1 MIRERVC
8 RIVATR
14 DEAPVAAAVRFDT
27 STDKLGGMLLH
38 DAPLPRLEHH
48 WSQMLPARAVLRKQH
63 WPGVRIRVDDRDDA
77 PPADPDRAAGP
88 QHRDGFGDSADDRFL
103 VPTPRPARG
112 WPSADGRGGRIRTC
126 KSSRTEDFKSSVFAS
141 FTTPP
146 SSETL
151 DLLVDLADAALLVLL
166 LGERLGFSLLLG
178 LFLRLHALVR
188 AADPLVDVLDPGRQV
203 PLVGLEDQGLMHHP
217 EAPGMTQD
225 RGLGRLRE
233 EPGPLTRRRRAEL
246 DGPGEL
252 VALEIGRLRGSHSLD
267 QLSHGGSPRNPL
279 GVGDLEAASG
289 FEPLSRGFA
298 DLRLSHLAT
307 PPRWREPVDRKRAGA
322 GNGIRTRDPD
332 LGKVVLYH

>member
-48 WSQMLPARAVLRKQH
+48 WS
-63 WPGVRIRVDDRDDA
+63 
-77 PPADPDRAAGP
+77 
-88 QHRDGFGDSADDRFL
+88 
-103 VPTPRPARG
+103 
-112 WPSADGRGGRIRTC
+112 
-126 KSSRTEDFKSSVFAS
+126 
-141 FTTPP
+141 
-146 SSETL
+146 
-151 DLLVDLADAALLVLL
+151 ALLVLL

-233 EPGPLTRRRRAEL
+233 EPGPLTRRCRAEL

-252 VALEIGRLRGSHSLD
+252 VALEI
-267 QLSHGGSPRNPL
+267 
-279 GVGDLEAASG
+279 
-289 FEPLSRGFA
+289 
-298 DLRLSHLAT
+298 
-307 PPRWREPVDRKRAGA
+307 
-322 GNGIRTRDPD
+322 
-332 LGKVVLYH
+332 

>member
-88 QHRDGFGDSADDRFL
+88 QHRDGFRDSADDRFL

-146 SSETL
+146 SSDRKSTRLNSSHLVISYAVFCLKKQKAQLESPSK
-151 DLLVDLADAALLVLL
+151 LLSPAVLK
-166 LGERLGFSLLLG
+166 
-178 LFLRLHALVR
+178 
-188 AADPLVDVLDPGRQV
+188 RQRTR
-203 PLVGLEDQGLMHHP
+203 
-217 EAPGMTQD
+217 TQA
-225 RGLGRLRE
+225 
-233 EPGPLTRRRRAEL
+233 RRACILIES
-246 DGPGEL
+246 
-252 VALEIGRLRGSHSLD
+252 A
-267 QLSHGGSPRNPL
+267 
-279 GVGDLEAASG
+279 
-289 FEPLSRGFA
+289 
-298 DLRLSHLAT
+298 SHLST
-307 PPRWREPVDRKRAGA
+307 V
-322 GNGIRTRDPD
+322 N
-332 LGKVVLYH
+332 L